1 MNPDIYLHRI
11 LCQVTATPSLLRSR
25 WLKLCWNI
33 PFNGMAVSLGGVTTD
48 VIVTDPDL
56 RLIAD
61 DVMKDV
67 IDLANAHLRSI
78 SEER

>member
-1 MNPDIYLHRI
+1 
-11 LCQVTATPSLLRSR
+11 
-25 WLKLCWNI
+25 
-33 PFNGMAVSLGGVTTD
+33 MAVSLGGVTTD